1 MEPFNHP
8 MTSRYAVHRNN
19 LEKFFYPESVAV
31 VGTNNTKGTVP
42 YDILFNIL
50 KSEFKGILF
59 PVSPGEKSICSVR
72 AYKYVIDIDHPVD
85 LAILVFP
92 AQVCHLAME
101 QCGQKGIKAVVII
114 SAGFKETNEKGRER
128 EVLLRQIAEKY
139 EMSFIGPNCLGIIN
153 TDPTINLNASFA
165 RKMPEEGTI
174 GFLSQSGAL
183 CTAVLDYAR
192 AKHIGF
198 SKFISFG
205 NKADISEIDLLYY
218 LKDDEKTKVILLYL
232 EEVSDGQALMQAAQ
246 DIIVE
251 TGKPV
256 LILKAGRTDAG
267 ALAAASHTGSLAGSD
282 EICNAAFKQAGI
294 IRCANIEEM
303 FNVAIAFAY
312 QPLPKSNKI
321 AIITNAGGP
330 GVLTT
335 DAAVSESLE
344 LATFTEETTQLYRK
358 NLPATANIKNPVDVI
373 GDARAD
379 RYNLAI
385 TGAINDPGVDG
396 IFVILTPQ
404 SMTDIDTIA
413 REVVKVT
420 RDYAKPVYAS
430 FMGEA
435 DVKSGVD
442 ILQQNKI
449 PHYILPESMCRSF
462 ARVYRFGAERHE
474 RNFSPLSFKDTN
486 KEAASSIILEAM
498 SHHISFLPEDKAVKI
513 LEAYRLP
520 VLQAGVASS
529 SSQAT
534 RCAAEIGF
542 PVVMKVMSDE
552 VIHKSDVQ
560 GVILNIC
567 NEKEAENAYNSIVH
581 HVSSLMPDA
590 RIRGVYITKMV
601 NAGQEVILG
610 IKRDPSFGA
619 VIMFGLGGIYVE
631 LYKDVSFR
639 VAPVSES
646 AAISMIQEIKA
657 HDLLNGWRGM
667 GKYDTACIQS
677 CILRLS
683 QLALDFP
690 QIKELDINPLIVQKE
705 GNGCFVADTKI
716 VLNNEYLK
724 PANSNIKP

>member
-1 MEPFNHP
+1 MDLLNH
-8 MTSRYAVHRNN
+8 MATNRFAVHKNN
-19 LEKFFYPESVAV
+19 LHKFFYPQSVAV
-31 VGTNNTKGTVP
+31 VGTNSIKGTVP

-50 KSEFKGILF
+50 KAEFKGILF

-114 SAGFKETNEKGRER
+114 SAGFKETGEKGRER
-128 EVLLRQIAEKY
+128 ELLLKQIAARY

-153 TDPTINLNASFA
+153 TDPLVNLNASFA

-218 LKDDEKTKVILLYL
+218 LKEDLQTKVILLYL
-232 EEVSDGQALMQAAQ
+232 EEVSDGRALMQAAQ
-246 DIIVE
+246 DIITE
-251 TGKPV
+251 SGKPV
-256 LILKAGRTDAG
+256 LILKSGRTQAG
-267 ALAAASHTGSLAGSD
+267 ANAAASHTGSLAGSD
-282 EICNAAFKQAGI
+282 EICNAAFRQAGI

-303 FNVAIAFAY
+303 FNIAIAFAY
-312 QPLPKSNKI
+312 QPMPKSNRI

-335 DAAVSESLE
+335 DAAISEGLE
-344 LATFTEETTQLYRK
+344 LTAFTEDTTALYRK

-413 REVVKVT
+413 REIVNVT
-420 RDYAKPVYAS
+420 AGYAKPVYAS

-435 DVKSGVD
+435 DVHSGVD
-442 ILQQNKI
+442 ILQRNKI

-462 ARVYRFGAERHE
+462 ARVCRFASERHE
-474 RNFSPLSFKDTN
+474 KNFHASLLTDVDSKAAGAVIQ
-486 KEAASSIILEAM
+486 EALEVND
-498 SHHISFLPEDKAVKI
+498 SLITEDKAAKI
-513 LEAYRLP
+513 LQAYRLP
-520 VLQAGVASS
+520 VLEGFVAHSPEEA
-529 SSQAT
+529 AT
-534 RCAAEIGF
+534 LSARLGF
-542 PVVMKVMSDE
+542 PVAMKVLS
-552 VIHKSDVQ
+552 VHITHKTDVH
-560 GVILNIC
+560 GVVLSIRDTAEAIEAYEQILR
-567 NEKEAENAYNSIVH
+567 NAAIYK
-581 HVSSLMPDA
+581 PDA
-590 RIRGVYITKMV
+590 VVQGVYITPMV
-601 NAGQEVILG
+601 ARGQEVILG
-610 IKRDPSFGA
+610 IKRDPSFGP
-619 VIMFGLGGIYVE
+619 VIMFGLGGIFVE
-631 LYKDVSFR
+631 LYKDVSFC
-639 VAPVSES
+639 VAPVSE
-646 AAISMIQEIKA
+646 AAARAMIQEIRA
-657 HDLLNGWRGM
+657 YDILNGIRGTA
-667 GKYDTACIQS
+667 KYDIASIQD
-677 CILRLS
+677 CLRRIGQLS
-683 QLALDFP
+683 LDLP
-690 QIKELDINPLIVQKE
+690 QIQELDINPLIVMPE
-705 GNGCFVADTKI
+705 GHGCFVADAKI
-716 VLNNEYLK
+716 VL
-724 PANSNIKP
+724 